1 MLNRDKFDHEIA
13 ILENVASKHDNCDF
27 NNIVEKI
34 KNLREQFEIKV
45 MMIGHF
51 NAGKSALL
59 NCLIKRDDFLTEAQ
73 TPQTAIATELKFSEN
88 ENYFAVVSSKG
99 GAVKEFDVMKSSG
112 NYADNLSRI
121 KEFDGCDYHSILNDN
136 SEKCF

>member
-59 NCLIKRDDFLTEAQ
+59 N
-73 TPQTAIATELKFSEN
+73 
-88 ENYFAVVSSKG
+88 
-99 GAVKEFDVMKSSG
+99 
-112 NYADNLSRI
+112 
-121 KEFDGCDYHSILNDN
+121 
-136 SEKCF
+136 